1 MPEPQTS
8 APDTSLGIGLTRAEA
23 AHRLATDGPNELA
36 SQGPRGV
43 TRIIREVLTEPM
55 LLLLLAAA
63 AIYVVLGD
71 VREALILT
79 ASIVIVIAITT
90 ITTTTI
96 VPPFLLFETTPSQQ
110 CHLIIETRQGDF
122 I

>member
-55 LLLLLAAA
+55 FLLLIAAA

-71 VREALILT
+71 VREASVLA
-79 ASIVIVIAITT
+79 ASIFVVVSDHRSCRSAAR
-90 ITTTTI
+90 
-96 VPPFLLFETTPSQQ
+96 S
-110 CHLIIETRQGDF
+110 TRWRDCEICRARGRS
-122 I
+122 